1 MLRETLSRLSRKG
14 REDPPHALPLA
25 ERSRY
30 LCAKGQ
36 VTFPQ
41 KVRQPFNGDSQD
53 VHQILDA
60 QARKAEVEAL
70 GTAAAEKM
78 HPYSESISQ

>member
-1 MLRETLSRLSRKG
+1 MGEG
-14 REDPPHALPLA
+14 
-25 ERSRY
+25 SRY

-41 KVRQPFNGDSQD
+41 KVRLPSKGDLQN

-70 GTAAAEKM
+70 GTAAAEMM
-78 HPYSESISQ
+78 HPYSETISQ